1 MKVRITH
8 LKAPWPSGA
17 LVGSVLE
24 MEAVT
29 PAFTGKCVEVGDD
42 VEVTLEYQ
50 APPPLLPAGAVLADA
65 IEAAG
70 LPAGEGS
77 GLSDVEAQAAS
88 ERAALEAQAAKGA
101 KGKAKQ

>member
-17 LVGSVLE
+17 MVGSVLE
-24 MEAVT
+24 LEGVS
-29 PAFTGKCVEVGDD
+29 PAFAGKCVEVGED

-50 APPPLLPAGAVLADA
+50 APPPLLPVGATLTEA
-65 IEAAG
+65 IESAG
-70 LPAGEGS
+70 LPGGEGS
-77 GLSDVEAQAAS
+77 GLSDIEAQAAA
-88 ERAALEAQAAKGA
+88 ERAALEAQAAKGP